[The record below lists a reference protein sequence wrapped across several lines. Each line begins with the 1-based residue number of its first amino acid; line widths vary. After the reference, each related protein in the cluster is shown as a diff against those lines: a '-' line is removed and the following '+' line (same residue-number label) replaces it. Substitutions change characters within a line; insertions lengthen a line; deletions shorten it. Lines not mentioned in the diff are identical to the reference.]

1 MVPVA
6 DKIRV
11 LIADDHTIF
20 RAGVRLLL
28 EAKPDIE
35 VVGEALNGD
44 EAIALAETLKPNVI
58 LMDIAMPGTNGLE
71 ATRLIKA
78 RFPAIQVLVLTMH
91 RSEEY
96 FFEILKTGASGYI
109 LKAAETNDLITAIRA
124 VFRGEVFLYPTM
136 AKQLLSEYLKRLGE
150 GEKSDQPTLTP
161 REKEVLRLLAEGY
174 SNREIA
180 KRLVVSLST
189 VHSHHTNIM
198 RKLNLSSRHEL
209 VLYARQNGLVLDS

>member
-1 MVPVA
+1 MR
-6 DKIRV
+6 IV
-11 LIADDHTIF
+11 LADDHGI
-20 RAGVRLLL
+20 VRRGLKALLDT
-28 EAKPDIE
+28 EDDIE

-136 AKQLLSEYLKRLGE
+136 AKQLLSEYLKHLGE

-174 SNREIA
+174 SNGEIA

-209 VLYARQNGLVLDS
+209 ILYARQNGLVLDS

>member
-1 MVPVA
+1 
-6 DKIRV
+6 
-11 LIADDHTIF
+11 
-20 RAGVRLLL
+20 
-28 EAKPDIE
+28 
-35 VVGEALNGD
+35 
-44 EAIALAETLKPNVI
+44 
-58 LMDIAMPGTNGLE
+58 
-71 ATRLIKA
+71 
-78 RFPAIQVLVLTMH
+78 MH

-174 SNREIA
+174 SNGEIA

>member
-174 SNREIA
+174 SNGEIA